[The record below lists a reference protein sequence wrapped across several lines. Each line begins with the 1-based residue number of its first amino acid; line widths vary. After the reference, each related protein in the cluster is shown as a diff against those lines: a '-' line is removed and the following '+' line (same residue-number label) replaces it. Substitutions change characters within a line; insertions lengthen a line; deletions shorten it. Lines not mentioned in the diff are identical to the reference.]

1 MDLEAD
7 KSVGGVFAIYLSFM
21 KRIFIFIL
29 TNCVFAAVLICGD
42 ETPSQRKIIPP
53 VDTDKSIDRST
64 FHADY
69 DRVWQT
75 LVDLLTEYGFMFQIR
90 DKSQG
95 HVDTNYVVF
104 SRSPHFSR
112 ISNGVKTFAKPPRA
126 FLKKWDDGK
135 MKVFAEVTRAA
146 DGSTQIFLR
155 PEIYGFASTLVDDSS
170 VTGEWRQCQS
180 NGKFEFE
187 VFNEIATRLQ
197 KKSIPLTLEESPAK
211 AKEELSEAPSTIGV
225 VENSNVLVNSV
236 PEGAEIL
243 VNNEL
248 VGMTPSR
255 VVLKAGKYQVIIR
268 KNGYKKFIRQIT
280 VKQGSDLTFSAE
292 LKED

>member
-1 MDLEAD
+1 
-7 KSVGGVFAIYLSFM
+7 M
-21 KRIFIFIL
+21 KRIF
-29 TNCVFAAVLICGD
+29 VLILFGWLIANSALWGD
-42 ETPSQRKIIPP
+42 DSSSQSRIVPP
-53 VDTDKSIDRST
+53 VDTDKSIDRTT
-64 FHADY
+64 FQAGFDE
-69 DRVWQT
+69 VWRM
-75 LVDLLTEYGFMFQIR
+75 LLDLLTEFGFKFQIR

-95 HVDTNYVVF
+95 RLETDYVTF
-104 SRSPHFSR
+104 SLSPHFSE

-135 MKVFAEVTRAA
+135 MKIVARVTRGS
-146 DGSTQIFLR
+146 DGLIQMVLR
-155 PEIYGFASTLVDDSS
+155 PEIYGLSSTFKDDSS

-197 KKSIPLTLEESPAK
+197 KKSRPVNPGGAPAK
-211 AKEELSEAPSTIGV
+211 PPEEASEAPSTGV
-225 VENSNVLVNSV
+225 TGETSNVLVSSL

-255 VVLKAGKYQVIIR
+255 LVLKAGKYQVILR
-268 KNGYKKFIRQIT
+268 KNGYKKFIRQIV

-292 LKED
+292 LKEN